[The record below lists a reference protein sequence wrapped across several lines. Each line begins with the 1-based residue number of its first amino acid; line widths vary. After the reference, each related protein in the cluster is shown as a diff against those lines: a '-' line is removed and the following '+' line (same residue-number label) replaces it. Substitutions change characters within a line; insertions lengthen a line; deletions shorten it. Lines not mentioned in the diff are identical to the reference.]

1 MKRFAALYEALDGTT
16 STNAKVAA
24 LVAYFASAP
33 AADAAWALYFLTG
46 RRFKRFLSTALL
58 REWTLGLTGL
68 PSWRFEDAY
77 ATVGDL
83 AETIA
88 LLLDHPS
95 HTPSTEELPLSR
107 WIEERLL
114 PLRGLDDME
123 QRQAVCRWWQAL
135 DRRQLFLLNK
145 LLTGA
150 FRVGVSETLVVR
162 AVAQMAGLPPA
173 TVAHRLM
180 GEWTPSAAFFQ
191 ELTAQEAMDDDRS
204 RPYPF
209 CLAYQLDQDV
219 AQLGNRDDW
228 LAEWKWD
235 GIRAQLIRRGDAV
248 YLWSRGE
255 EVVTDRF
262 PELRE
267 AGLLLPEGTVLDGE
281 IVAFRDGVPL
291 PLSTLQH
298 RIGRQRLTAKVL
310 TEVPV
315 VFLSYDLLEADG
327 VDLRACML
335 SQRRARLAHLLA
347 QGSPHLLISP
357 ALDAPRWDA
366 LAQRRRES
374 QARHVEGL
382 MLKRLS
388 SPYHVGRRRGDWWK
402 WKIDPYAIDAVLI
415 YAQAGHGRRAT
426 LFTDYTFAVWQGEAL
441 VPIAKAYSGLSDN
454 EIDTLDRWI
463 RQHTIERFGPVRA
476 VEPVHVFE
484 LAFEGLAPSTRH
496 RAGIAL
502 RFPRIARW
510 RTDKTAREADTLER
524 VKALLQAPREPPSS
538 S

>member
-58 REWTLGLTGL
+58 CEWTLGLTGL
-68 PSWRFEDAY
+68 PSWLFEDAY

-135 DRRQLFLLNK
+135 ARRQLFLLNK

-255 EVVTDRF
+255 ELVTDRF

-291 PLSTLQH
+291 PFSTLQH

-310 TEVPV
+310 TEVPM
-315 VFLSYDLLEADG
+315 VFLNYDLLEADG
-327 VDLRACML
+327 MDLRACML

-357 ALDAPRWDA
+357 ALDAPSWDA

-374 QARHVEGL
+374 RARHVEGSCPCGL
-382 MLKRLS
+382 RINRVCLS
-388 SPYHVGRRRGDWWK
+388 GATTRSSMVRPWPLPFGSQGLVKSTYPACGRRCAAQ
-402 WKIDPYAIDAVLI
+402 PYDRQPHSLL
-415 YAQAGHGRRAT
+415 T
-426 LFTDYTFAVWQGEAL
+426 AL
-441 VPIAKAYSGLSDN
+441 VAGATVARGTGAPLSGARHDRSGLLPWPAYRDATVWASHSLWWARAVV
-454 EIDTLDRWI
+454 TVGVGWRAATRSYSRRDR
-463 RQHTIERFGPVRA
+463 GPV
-476 VEPVHVFE
+476 
-484 LAFEGLAPSTRH
+484 
-496 RAGIAL
+496 AGVSLLHLCIKLPCA
-502 RFPRIARW
+502 ARW
-510 RTDKTAREADTLER
+510 RRH
-524 VKALLQAPREPPSS
+524 VGGW
-538 S
+538 

>member
-68 PSWRFEDAY
+68 PSWLFEDAY

-255 EVVTDRF
+255 ELVTDRF

-291 PLSTLQH
+291 PFSTLQH

-374 QARHVEGL
+374 RARHVEGL

>member
-68 PSWRFEDAY
+68 PSWLFEDAY

-95 HTPSTEELPLSR
+95 HTPSTEELPLSP

-255 EVVTDRF
+255 ELVTDRF

-291 PLSTLQH
+291 PFSTLQH

-374 QARHVEGL
+374 RARHVEGL

-441 VPIAKAYSGLSDN
+441 VPIAKAYSGLSDD

>member
-68 PSWRFEDAY
+68 PSWLFEDAY

-255 EVVTDRF
+255 ELVTDRF

-291 PLSTLQH
+291 PFSTLQH
-298 RIGRQRLTAKVL
+298 RIGRQRLTTKVL

-374 QARHVEGL
+374 RARHVEGL

-524 VKALLQAPREPPSS
+524 VKALLQAPCEPPSS

>member
-68 PSWRFEDAY
+68 PSWLFEDAY

-95 HTPSTEELPLSR
+95 HTPSTEVLPLSR

-255 EVVTDRF
+255 ELVTDRF

-267 AGLLLPEGTVLDGE
+267 AGLLRPEGTVLDGE

-291 PLSTLQH
+291 PFSTLQH

-374 QARHVEGL
+374 RARHVEGL

-441 VPIAKAYSGLSDN
+441 VPIAKAYSGLSDD